1 VVVDEGD
8 AMNEQIFDTFTR
20 RATQAVSRRSSLA
33 ALSGAALAAGLLA
46 TPITTAAKGNKG
58 NKGKKA
64 KQEANK
70 RCTQQEGQ
78 CHDAVQVFCA
88 PVAPASTESVTA
100 EGTPEFCRQQ
110 FSPCCEFFANCDART
125 GVACLLER
133 FEEFVFP
140 KEL

>member
-1 VVVDEGD
+1 MEDEMSEQVFD
-8 AMNEQIFDTFTR
+8 AFTR
-20 RATQAVSRRSSLA
+20 KAAQAVSRRSSLA

-46 TPITTAAKGNKG
+46 TPITSAAKD

-64 KQEANK
+64 KQKAKK
-70 RCTQQEGQ
+70 RCTQQEDQ
-78 CHDAVQVFCA
+78 CHEAVQVFCT
-88 PVAPASTESVTA
+88 PAAAASAESVTA
-100 EGTPEFCRQQ
+100 EGTPEFCKQQ